1 MAYLGNSPVLSQQE
15 YRNIDNISGSF
26 NGVTTSFPLLVNG
39 VAPVPAPQSS
49 NQCLISVNGVVQK
62 PDDTGASGFRLSGG
76 NIVFSAAPTGGQ
88 SFFGVIL
95 AGADYIY
102 AGSNFPDGTVS
113 APSITFAQDLD
124 TGFYRSGAGEVKFTA
139 NGTNV
144 VTLSANNLTAPSFIP
159 TSSTVPSNGV
169 YLPSSNNVA
178 ISTNGTGRLFINSAG
193 NAVIGSNTVQAFTG
207 YTSLTLD
214 NATNGGVLCLNK
226 NALNIGNISATGD
239 ALTIDAAG
247 GGTSPI
253 VFRTGAATTE
263 RLRITSTGALNFVG
277 AGTAGSTQAVSFN
290 GSAPVNSLVIDSSG
304 RVGLGTSSPSNQLDI
319 ASSVGGI
326 IRLTDTDGGYALL
339 EGGAGDLALQ
349 ADVGNTQAS
358 SKIQFFIDNSEK
370 ARLTSDGRLGI
381 GTTGPLT
388 IFDVKPSTNR
398 HIVFSASSTY
408 ANNAVVGVDD
418 AGAEIALGIGGSPI
432 QFITGLNER
441 ARIDSSGRFG
451 IGTTVVNSLF
461 EVRGASDG
469 QNIVHISNN
478 AGSSDGGATNVIRI
492 TCNGNTNWANARYDA
507 YGHFWNVNSSE
518 AMRIDGSKRLL
529 VGTSSSTG
537 IGTNP
542 QLIIQGSS
550 ASNAAI
556 FLGRNTDA
564 STITAGNT
572 LGFIE
577 LGSRDGGIGAKI
589 TAEAD
594 ATWSSTSDCPS
605 RLMFSTTADGASS
618 PTERMRITN
627 GGVTKL
633 TSTGSYYGA
642 SSAYHESRIATAN
655 NVVHLFN
662 HNASSGSIYGI
673 QITYDQQNKSAST
686 ADEYIYCNDSGA
698 VRMSVRG
705 NGGIANYSGNNVNLC
720 DEREKKNIVNLD
732 STWDCLKHW
741 ELKKFHYNEDADAD
755 DLRYGVIAQ
764 QVADYCPEVI
774 SEWVK
779 QKAEPAK
786 LDEEGNEIEPAKEEV
801 VRMAVKEQQMM
812 WMAIKALQEAQLR
825 IETLEAEVAA
835 LKGA

>member
-139 NGTNV
+139 NGANV

-159 TSSTVPSNGV
+159 TGSSAPSNGV
-169 YLPSSNNVA
+169 YLPSANNVA
-178 ISTNGTGRLFINSAG
+178 ISTNGTKRLAIDSG
-193 NAVIGSNTVQAFTG
+193 
-207 YTSLTLD
+207 
-214 NATNGGVLCLNK
+214 
-226 NALNIGNISATGD
+226 GNIS
-239 ALTIDAAG
+239 IDAVTDTGSKPLSIYSAARDAEIRLTTNSGTENNAYLTLRQSG
-247 GGTSPI
+247 GNLDLYSTNGAI
-253 VFRTGAATTE
+253 VFNPANTE
-263 RLRITSTGALNFVG
+263 RMRLDA
-277 AGTAGSTQAVSFN
+277 
-290 GSAPVNSLVIDSSG
+290 SG
-304 RVGLGTSSPSNQLDI
+304 RLGLGTSSPSTRFHAAASISTLPSPEDYTTTVGYFNNTYLNTTNGTSSYTVLRLRREGEGGVSYASTADFGIARYEASGTNSRTRLDI
-319 ASSVGGI
+319 KLGHAGTNT
-326 IRLTDTDGGYALL
+326 TDTTVMSLL
-339 EGGAGDLALQ
+339 SSGA
-349 ADVGNTQAS
+349 V
-358 SKIQFFIDNSEK
+358 
-370 ARLTSDGRLGI
+370 GI
-381 GTTGPLT
+381 GTTSPGNPLAISQT
-388 IFDVKPSTNR
+388 VSTTFGNAGTYLGLGGTENTAGQTVLIGLGYKGAATNEYPAVIGYTATSNAGNQNGA
-398 HIVFSASSTY
+398 IVFGTRSVTTNTAPT
-408 ANNAVVGVDD
+408 
-418 AGAEIALGIGGSPI
+418 
-432 QFITGLNER
+432 ER
-441 ARIDSSGRFG
+441 ARIDS
-451 IGTTVVNSLF
+451 
-461 EVRGASDG
+461 DG
-469 QNIVHISNN
+469 
-478 AGSSDGGATNVIRI
+478 
-492 TCNGNTNWANARYDA
+492 
-507 YGHFWNVNSSE
+507 
-518 AMRIDGSKRLL
+518 RLL
-529 VGTSSSTG
+529 VGTSTAYGNNYLQIQGDVGASAGTG
-537 IGTNP
+537 AISLRRGVAPSGMGSGSAMGIIDFGPNDGGVGARIEGVADAQQGTNDYP
-542 QLIIQGSS
+542 
-550 ASNAAI
+550 
-556 FLGRNTDA
+556 GR
-564 STITAGNT
+564 
-572 LGFIE
+572 LV
-577 LGSRDGGIGAKI
+577 
-589 TAEAD
+589 
-594 ATWSSTSDCPS
+594 
-605 RLMFSTTADGASS
+605 FSTTADGASS

-655 NVVHLFN
+655 HVVHLFN

-673 QITYDQQNKSAST
+673 QITYDQQSKGSST
-686 ADEYIYCNDSGA
+686 SDEYIYCNDSGA

-779 QKAEPAK
+779 QKAEPSK
-786 LDEEGNEIEPAKEEV
+786 LDDEGNEIEPAKEEV